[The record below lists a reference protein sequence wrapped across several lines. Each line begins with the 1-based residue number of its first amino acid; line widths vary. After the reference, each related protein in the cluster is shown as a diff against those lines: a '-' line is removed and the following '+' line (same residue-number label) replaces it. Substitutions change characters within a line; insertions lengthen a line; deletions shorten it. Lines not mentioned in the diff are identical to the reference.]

1 VQNEGS
7 GKSSWW
13 MLNPEAAKQPTNS
26 QVNTLNNDDNKNKKT
41 IWSVIIPYG
50 IKKQLEKIFI
60 C

>member
-26 QVNTLNNDDNKNKKT
+26 QVNTLNNDDNKNQ
-41 IWSVIIPYG
+41 
-50 IKKQLEKIFI
+50 KQLG
-60 C
+60 